1 MNTRRG
7 VVTKIFVGVA
17 VLALFS
23 TAAIAG
29 SGGLVVGDQA
39 PNFELPGSD
48 GVTHR
53 LVDYRG
59 KQVVVLAWFP
69 KAFTGG

>member
-7 VVTKIFVGVA
+7 VVTIISVGVA

-23 TAAIAG
+23 TAANAG
-29 SGGLVVGDQA
+29 VGGLVVGDQA
-39 PNFELPGSD
+39 PAFELPGSD
-48 GVTHR
+48 GVTHS

>member
-1 MNTRRG
+1 MNSRRG
-7 VVTKIFVGVA
+7 VVTKIVVGVA

-23 TAAIAG
+23 TVAIAG

>member
-1 MNTRRG
+1 MDTRRG
-7 VVTKIFVGVA
+7 VVTIIFVGVA
-17 VLALFS
+17 VLALS
-23 TAAIAG
+23 SAAAIAG
-29 SGGLVVGDQA
+29 SGGLAVGDQA
-39 PNFELPGSD
+39 PAFELPGSD
-48 GVTHR
+48 GDTHR